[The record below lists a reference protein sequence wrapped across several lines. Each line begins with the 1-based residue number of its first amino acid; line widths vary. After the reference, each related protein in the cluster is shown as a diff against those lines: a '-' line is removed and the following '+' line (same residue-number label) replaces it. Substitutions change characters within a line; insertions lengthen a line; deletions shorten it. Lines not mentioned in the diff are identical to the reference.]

1 MYFDTGWLCGL
12 PLTWTILHFCSWFLG
27 CLQSLQ
33 AIAAELFARLL
44 VSWFFFGI
52 CHWLLPHRSTAWCF
66 GLGAVLGGLLADLA
80 SWSGASLCTFFL
92 RRHRGGSKWVWRA
105 QWICCRRYRCSRLH
119 MQREPPCS
127 VAFLAG
133 VIRARHVPCL
143 RLTAQLVL
151 PLLRGDGA
159 GGKHEALLQGL
170 SALLADNPSEEEDPA
185 TEDLLHD
192 LQQLLHRRPRNVLQE
207 LKSLVRK
214 HTKPCSPAQP
224 TSASRSWSEV
234 VRGNAST
241 VYRSDASNHNPAP
254 ILMPLPPRLG
264 ISAFPLLALGGPGSA
279 NHGIIPLTVL

>member
-1 MYFDTGWLCGL
+1 MGL
-12 PLTWTILHFCSWFLG
+12 ARSMDLLSTLPVLSPSYATRATMFSG
-27 CLQSLQ
+27 
-33 AIAAELFARLL
+33 LF
-44 VSWFFFGI
+44 G
-52 CHWLLPHRSTAWCF
+52 
-66 GLGAVLGGLLADLA
+66 
-80 SWSGASLCTFFL
+80 
-92 RRHRGGSKWVWRA
+92 RGD
-105 QWICCRRYRCSRLH
+105 
-119 MQREPPCS
+119 PCS
-127 VAFLAG
+127 
-133 VIRARHVPCL
+133 RHVPCL

-151 PLLRGDGA
+151 PLLRGGGA

>member
-1 MYFDTGWLCGL
+1 MGL
-12 PLTWTILHFCSWFLG
+12 ARSMDLLSTLPVLSPSYATRATMFSG
-27 CLQSLQ
+27 
-33 AIAAELFARLL
+33 LF
-44 VSWFFFGI
+44 G
-52 CHWLLPHRSTAWCF
+52 
-66 GLGAVLGGLLADLA
+66 
-80 SWSGASLCTFFL
+80 
-92 RRHRGGSKWVWRA
+92 RGD
-105 QWICCRRYRCSRLH
+105 
-119 MQREPPCS
+119 PCS
-127 VAFLAG
+127 TRSLPSPDRATGLATPEG
-133 VIRARHVPCL
+133 
-143 RLTAQLVL
+143 
-151 PLLRGDGA
+151 GGA